1 MSQAFR
7 CDAQVQGS
15 PRSGQMGKCFAAE
28 GPDAVAD
35 LRQVTKKERQRA
47 AQRAAGNC
55 DDYGLK
61 NEVRV

>member
-1 MSQAFR
+1 
-7 CDAQVQGS
+7 
-15 PRSGQMGKCFAAE
+15 MGKCFASE